1 MAADTTAGTA
11 ADTAAEDTAPP
22 RFPLYFEDLAEGQ
35 SLLTG
40 GRTIT
45 ETDLVQFAMLSG
57 DWNPIH
63 VDETVARDSPFG
75 RRVVHGVCGLA
86 ILGGLVY
93 AAGWFSTTVE
103 ALLGFDELR
112 FTRPVFVGDTVRC
125 RMTVDR
131 LRVTSKGKGLVVR
144 RFELLNQRDETVQES
159 ISPILIKR
167 RSEIDE

>member
-1 MAADTTAGTA
+1 MPPT
-11 ADTAAEDTAPP
+11 EEPP

-35 SLLTG
+35 TFLTA
-40 GRTIT
+40 GRTVT

-63 VDETVARDSPFG
+63 VDETTAQDSPFG

-112 FTRPVFVGDTVRC
+112 FTRPVFVGDTLRC
-125 RMTVDR
+125 RMSISELR
-131 LRVTSKGKGLVVR
+131 LTSKGRGLVVR
-144 RFELLNQRDETVQES
+144 RFELLNQHGETVQSS

-167 RSEIDE
+167 RSDSDVDG